1 MIYFM
6 RYNVCLIFLFGL
18 IFTPAFAQDVKN
30 PSIIIDTIEI
40 PFNDFNK
47 ISRNAVVVELENDHT
62 ISWQITI
69 DNNLVYENP
78 NGNGVFKFY
87 DKNSDKFVEIGMGAP
102 PHEKFWVAV
111 NTEREGY
118 VVVQSDLERG
128 WYPAT
133 KIIISY
139 TERGGL
145 TVNNG
150 ARITVSNLNIGSF
163 EIDSYSVHGMESST
177 DPPAVNSGSMIVEF
191 LSGDPSENVFA
202 FFPFYLAAGIGI
214 IVGILFLTKKRS

>member
-1 MIYFM
+1 MKY
-6 RYNVCLIFLFGL
+6 LIALVFLSGFL
-18 IFTPAFAQDVKN
+18 ITPAFAQDVKN
-30 PSIIIDTIEI
+30 PSVIIDTIEI
-40 PFNDFNK
+40 PFPDFNK
-47 ISRNAVVVELENDHT
+47 VSRDAVIVDLENDHGV
-62 ISWQITI
+62 SWQLTI
-69 DNNLVYENP
+69 DNNLVYANP
-78 NGNGVFKFY
+78 AGNAVFKFY

-102 PHEKFWVAV
+102 PDEKFWVAA

-118 VVVQSDLERG
+118 VVVQRDLERG

-133 KIIISY
+133 KLIISY

-163 EIDSYSVHGMESST
+163 VIDSYSVHGMEGST
-177 DPPAVNSGSMIVEF
+177 DPPAVNSGNMIVEF
-191 LSGDPSENVFA
+191 LSGDPSENIMA

-214 IVGILFLTKKRS
+214 LVGVLFLTKKRS

>member
-1 MIYFM
+1 M
-6 RYNVCLIFLFGL
+6 RYLLTLIFLSGFL
-18 IFTPAFAQDVKN
+18 ISPVFAQDAKN
-30 PSIIIDTIEI
+30 PSVILETIEI
-40 PFNDFNK
+40 PFNEFNK
-47 ISRNAVVVELENDHT
+47 ISRDAIVVDLENDHK

-111 NTEREGY
+111 NTVKEGY

-145 TVNNG
+145 TINNG

-163 EIDSYSVHGMESST
+163 EINSYSVHGMESST
-177 DPPAVNSGSMIVEF
+177 DPPAVNSGSMIVDF

-202 FFPFYLAAGIGI
+202 LFPFYLAAAIGI
-214 IVGILFLTKKRS
+214 LVGVLFLTKKRS

>member
-1 MIYFM
+1 M
-6 RYNVCLIFLFGL
+6 RYLIALIFLSGFF
-18 IFTPAFAQDVKN
+18 ISPAFAQEVKN

-40 PFNDFNK
+40 PFNEYNK
-47 ISRNAVVVELENDHT
+47 ISRDAIVVDLENDHS

-87 DKNSDKFVEIGMGAP
+87 DKNSEKFVEIGMGAP

-111 NTEREGY
+111 NTIKEGY
-118 VVVQSDLERG
+118 VVVQSDTERG

-163 EIDSYSVHGMESST
+163 EIDSYSVHGMEGST
-177 DPPAVNSGSMIVEF
+177 DPPAVNSGSMIVEI

-202 FFPFYLAAGIGI
+202 FFPFYLAAGIGAL
-214 IVGILFLTKKRS
+214 VGILFLTKKRS

>member
-1 MIYFM
+1 MKH
-6 RYNVCLIFLFGL
+6 LIAVILLFGFL
-18 IFTPAFAQDVKN
+18 ITPAFAQEAKN
-30 PSIIIDTIEI
+30 PSVIIEILEI
-40 PFNDFNK
+40 PFSDFNK
-47 ISRNAVVVELENDHT
+47 ISRDAIIIDLENDHK

-69 DNNLVYENP
+69 DNNLGYTNP

-102 PHEKFWVAV
+102 PHEKFWVAA

-163 EIDSYSVHGMESST
+163 EIDSYSVFGMEGSS
-177 DPPAVNSGSMIVEF
+177 DPPAAKSGSMIVEF
-191 LSGDPSENVFA
+191 LSGDPAENVFA
-202 FFPFYLAAGIGI
+202 FFPFYIAAALGIL
-214 IVGILFLTKKRS
+214 VGVLFLTKKRS

>member
-1 MIYFM
+1 MKYLLVLLFTFGF
-6 RYNVCLIFLFGL
+6 LI
-18 IFTPAFAQDVKN
+18 TPAFAQEAKN

-40 PFNDFNK
+40 PFNEFNK
-47 ISRNAVVVELENDHT
+47 ISRDAIVVDLENDHA

-69 DNNLVYENP
+69 DNNLVYANP
-78 NGNGVFKFY
+78 DGNGVFKFY

-102 PHEKFWVAV
+102 PHEKFWVAA

-163 EIDSYSVHGMESST
+163 EIDSYSVFGMEGSS
-177 DPPAVNSGSMIVEF
+177 DPPAAKSGSMIVEF
-191 LSGDPSENVFA
+191 LSGDPAENVFA
-202 FFPFYLAAGIGI
+202 FFPFYIAAAL
-214 IVGILFLTKKRS
+214 GILVGALILTKKRS

>member
-1 MIYFM
+1 MKYLLVLLFTFGF
-6 RYNVCLIFLFGL
+6 LI
-18 IFTPAFAQDVKN
+18 TPAFAQEAKN
-30 PSIIIDTIEI
+30 PSVIIDTIEI
-40 PFNDFNK
+40 PFNEFNK
-47 ISRNAVVVELENDHT
+47 ISRDAIVVDLENDHA

-78 NGNGVFKFY
+78 DGNGVFKFY

-102 PHEKFWVAV
+102 PHEKFWVAA

-163 EIDSYSVHGMESST
+163 VIDSYSVFGMEGSS
-177 DPPAVNSGSMIVEF
+177 DPPAAKSGSMIVEF
-191 LSGDPSENVFA
+191 LSGDPAENVFA
-202 FFPFYLAAGIGI
+202 FFPFYLAAAIGI
-214 IVGILFLTKKRS
+214 LVGALFLTKKRS

>member
-1 MIYFM
+1 MAII
-6 RYNVCLIFLFGL
+6 LLFGFL
-18 IFTPAFAQDVKN
+18 ITPAFAQEAKN
-30 PSIIIDTIEI
+30 PSVIIEILEI
-40 PFNDFNK
+40 PFADFNK
-47 ISRNAVVVELENDHT
+47 ISRDAIIIDLENDHK

-69 DNNLVYENP
+69 DNNLGYTNP

-118 VVVQSDLERG
+118 VVVQSNLERG
-128 WYPAT
+128 WYPST
-133 KIIISY
+133 KIIVSY

-145 TVNNG
+145 TINNG

-163 EIDSYSVHGMESST
+163 VIDSYSVHGMEGST
-177 DPPAVNSGSMIVEF
+177 EPPAVNSGSMTVEL
-191 LSGDPSENVFA
+191 LSGDPSQNIMA
-202 FFPFYLAAGIGI
+202 YFPFYLAAGIGI
-214 IVGILFLTKKRS
+214 LVGALYLTKKRT

>member
-1 MIYFM
+1 MKYLLVLLFTFGF
-6 RYNVCLIFLFGL
+6 LI
-18 IFTPAFAQDVKN
+18 TPAFAQEAKN
-30 PSIIIDTIEI
+30 PSVIIETIEI
-40 PFNDFNK
+40 PFNEFNK
-47 ISRNAVVVELENDHT
+47 ISRDAIVVDLENDHA

-78 NGNGVFKFY
+78 DGNGVFKFY

-102 PHEKFWVAV
+102 PHEKFWVAA

-163 EIDSYSVHGMESST
+163 EIDSYSVFGMEGSS
-177 DPPAVNSGSMIVEF
+177 DPPATNSGSMIVEF

-202 FFPFYLAAGIGI
+202 FFPFFLAAAIGI
-214 IVGILFLTKKRS
+214 LVGVLFLTKKRS

>member
-1 MIYFM
+1 MKH
-6 RYNVCLIFLFGL
+6 LIAVILLFGFL
-18 IFTPAFAQDVKN
+18 ITPAFAQEAKN
-30 PSIIIDTIEI
+30 PSVIIEILEI
-40 PFNDFNK
+40 PFGDFNK
-47 ISRNAVVVELENDHT
+47 ISRDAIIIDLENDHK

-69 DNNLVYENP
+69 DNNLGYANP

-102 PHEKFWVAV
+102 PHEKFWVAA

-163 EIDSYSVHGMESST
+163 EIDSYSVFGMEGSS
-177 DPPAVNSGSMIVEF
+177 DPPAAKSGSMIVEF
-191 LSGDPSENVFA
+191 LSGDPAENVFA
-202 FFPFYLAAGIGI
+202 FFPFYIAAALGIL
-214 IVGILFLTKKRS
+214 VGVLFLTKKRS

>member
-1 MIYFM
+1 MKYLLVLLFTFGF
-6 RYNVCLIFLFGL
+6 LI
-18 IFTPAFAQDVKN
+18 TPAFAQEAKN
-30 PSIIIDTIEI
+30 PSVIIETIEI
-40 PFNDFNK
+40 PFNEFNK
-47 ISRNAVVVELENDHT
+47 ISRDGKVVDLENDHA

-78 NGNGVFKFY
+78 DGNGVFKFY

-102 PHEKFWVAV
+102 PHEKFWVAA

-163 EIDSYSVHGMESST
+163 VIDSYSVHGMEGSS
-177 DPPAVNSGSMIVEF
+177 DPPATKSGSMIVDF
-191 LSGDPSENVFA
+191 LSGDPSQNVIA
-202 FFPFYLAAGIGI
+202 LFPFFLAAGLGVL
-214 IVGILFLTKKRS
+214 VGVLFLTKKRS

>member
-1 MIYFM
+1 M
-6 RYNVCLIFLFGL
+6 RYLIALIFLSGFL
-18 IFTPAFAQDVKN
+18 ITPTFAQDVKN
-30 PSIIIDTIEI
+30 PSVIVETLEI
-40 PFNDFNK
+40 PFTDFNK
-47 ISRNAVVVELENDHT
+47 ISRDAIIIDLENDHS

-69 DNNLVYENP
+69 DNNLRYANP

-118 VVVQSDLERG
+118 VVVQSNLERG
-128 WYPAT
+128 WYPST
-133 KIIISY
+133 KIIVSY

-145 TVNNG
+145 TINNG

-163 EIDSYSVHGMESST
+163 VIDSYSVHGMEGST
-177 DPPAVNSGSMIVEF
+177 EPPAVNSGSMIVEF
-191 LSGDPSENVFA
+191 LSGDPSQNIMA
-202 FFPFYLAAGIGI
+202 FFPFILAAGIGI
-214 IVGILFLTKKRS
+214 LVGVLYLTKKRS